1 MPLTSRDP
9 KFFPGASGL
18 LHSPPPPSNEQR
30 AGASPKR
37 HQRNSLFGT
46 GADPPTR
53 ETVGVK
59 RRGSAKTQD
68 PPVEQGGDSQVSE
81 SRGGLETRAPTAAA
95 VGAGASAQRQNQLT
109 AACALGHG
117 TLCRRPSEGFPPG
130 QGALLPRVS
139 PKEALGPIS
148 CPPSGRSAPSLLA
161 ASWSPSWRLPC
172 AKIAGLRRARCRTA
186 TFSLEGRQTA
196 PEPRL
201 PREHGLG
208 GPRGILVRLHPSSP
222 EPWERRAAGGAHARL
237 RLGSLPSPPSL
248 GKVWRGFPWQRRM
261 SQRPSCPGDGT
272 RRPPESR
279 EPARRGPEG

>member
-9 KFFPGASGL
+9 KFFLAPGGFCTAHHRQATRRRLSKATSAQQLVGNRCR
-18 LHSPPPPSNEQR
+18 PPHQGNRWRDAAGVCQNPRPPS
-30 AGASPKR
+30 GAR
-37 HQRNSLFGT
+37 
-46 GADPPTR
+46 
-53 ETVGVK
+53 
-59 RRGSAKTQD
+59 
-68 PPVEQGGDSQVSE
+68 GDSQVSE

-95 VGAGASAQRQNQLT
+95 VGAGASAQRQNQLA
-109 AACALGHG
+109 AACAPGHE

-130 QGALLPRVS
+130 QGALLPWAS

-186 TFSLEGRQTA
+186 TSSLEGRQPA
-196 PEPRL
+196 PDPRL
-201 PREHGLG
+201 PLEHGLG

-248 GKVWRGFPWQRRM
+248 GKVWRGLPRQRRM